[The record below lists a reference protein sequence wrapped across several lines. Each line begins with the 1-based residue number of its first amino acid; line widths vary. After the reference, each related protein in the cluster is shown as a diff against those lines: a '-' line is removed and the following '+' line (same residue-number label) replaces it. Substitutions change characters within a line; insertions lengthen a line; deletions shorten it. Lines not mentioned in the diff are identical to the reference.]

1 MANRQTSSSSAR
13 RSPVRKAGAPPK
25 VAKIRARRKKALPK
39 PLVSTPGAKEVR
51 DRISDYVNAVVAG
64 RNFNITSR
72 GKTVA
77 ILAPPHSLPKGQRI
91 METVSTTDIKSG
103 KRRMSL
109 VAVHGP
115 YSIER
120 GGEQVAVLYS
130 PTSSLPQ
137 VLERFVSEMDDL
149 KLLDE
154 GKARRVQLRQ
164 RADEAIRARVHLLR
178 SAGDSAMADK
188 IEAAHSELD
197 REI

>member
-1 MANRQTSSSSAR
+1 MTNRQQSSRSVR
-13 RSPVRKAGAPPK
+13 RSPVRKAAAPPK
-25 VAKIRARRKKALPK
+25 AARIAARRKKVPPK
-39 PLVSTPGAKEVR
+39 PLLSAPGAKEVR
-51 DRISDYVNAVVAG
+51 DRISDYVNAAVAG
-64 RNFNITSR
+64 HSVNITSR

-77 ILAPPHSLPKGQRI
+77 ILGPPHSLPKGQRI
-91 METVSTTDIKSG
+91 METVSTTDIKNG
-103 KRRMSL
+103 KRRISL

-115 YSIER
+115 YSVER

-137 VLERFVSEMDDL
+137 VLERFVAEMDDL

-164 RADEAIRARVHLLR
+164 RADEAIRARIHLLR

-188 IEAAHSELD
+188 IEADHRELG